1 MSREEL
7 ERRKKKHLLT
17 TRLLILFVSGWVQ
30 SLIGCVSHGAVS
42 LDQTPIIWPMIL
54 APVHCKIIVQED
66 WKIFF
71 FFFFPDHQ
79 RDCCF
84 KTQWAFIAF
93 VFYFLET
100 LPKFWQMQ
108 IVMVSD
114 ICLAHYPRGSLKCC
128 EIFSWR
134 SFYSSYSSFSFIL
147 REVQREG
154 KEI

>member
-7 ERRKKKHLLT
+7 ERRKKKTFTYYQITNFICFWVSSKSNWLCESWSCILGSDTYHLT
-17 TRLLILFVSGWVQ
+17 HDFSSS
-30 SLIGCVSHGAVS
+30 SLQNYCE
-42 LDQTPIIWPMIL
+42 
-54 APVHCKIIVQED
+54 QED

-114 ICLAHYPRGSLKCC
+114 ICLAHYPRGPLKCC

-134 SFYSSYSSFSFIL
+134 SFCSFSFIPW
-147 REVQREG
+147 EVQREG